1 MLQNYV
7 KIAFRN
13 LIKHKGYTLINISG
27 LAVGITCCVL
37 IMLFV
42 IDELSYDR
50 FHVDTDRIYRAN
62 LKARLNSKDL
72 RMAMT
77 PAPMADALVKIFPEI
92 ESSARLKKEGN
103 FTVRYGDKIFNE
115 KRFYFGDP
123 SVFDVFSFAL
133 INGDPKTALTEPN
146 SIVLTEE
153 TAQKY
158 FGDENPVGKILL
170 MDGKNDYKV
179 TGVMK
184 NIPHNSHIHFDLL
197 ASLTTL
203 EESRDPWWINNNF
216 YTYLKLRENQSYKA
230 LEEKLIPLVREK
242 AGPQIQAATGTSF
255 DEFLAMGGD
264 YGFFL
269 MPLSDIHLYSD
280 IAEEPEPQG
289 NIAYVYIFSAIAFF
303 ILLIACINFMN
314 LTTARSS
321 GRAKEIGIR
330 KVLGSYRTQLI
341 RLFMAES
348 ILVSFIALAIA
359 MVLTEIMIPL
369 FNDLSGKQLSLNYFN
384 HPWMLPWLLIM
395 GASVGLIAGSYPAFF
410 LSAFQPVKVLK
421 GELSKGVRS
430 GKLRSTLVV
439 MQFGISIALMIGT
452 GIVFDQLEYLRSKK
466 LGFDK
471 ERVVVMQ
478 NAWLLRDQR
487 HVFKQEILK
496 QPFAVNA
503 TLLNSNLGGDMG
515 NSGYQVDNGTNETF
529 LLWTMRTDFDF
540 IPTMNI
546 EVAEGRNFS
555 KEFLTDSGAV
565 LINETAARIMGIQKP
580 LEHHI
585 IELDPDKKENAHYPI
600 IGVVKDFHFESLH
613 QPIRPMIIF
622 STWRGSYLNIRLQE
636 GDPKPMLQ
644 AIESTWNRFLPGE
657 PFVYSFLDEDF
668 DALYRTEYRV
678 SKIITVFSALAI
690 FIACLGLLGLA
701 AFTTEQRTK
710 EIGVRKVLGASVAHI
725 ITLLSRDFLKL
736 VTIAFV
742 FAAPIAYWGMH
753 IWLQDFAYRTSI
765 GATVF
770 ILSGVLAVAVA
781 FLTVAYQAIKAATS
795 NPVNALKY
803 E

>member
-1 MLQNYV
+1 MIQNYL

-13 LIKHKGYTLINISG
+13 LIKHKSYSLINISG
-27 LAVGITCCVL
+27 LAVGITCCML

-50 FHVDTDRIYRAN
+50 FHEGASRIYRAN
-62 LKARLNSKDL
+62 LKARLNSKDMQ
-72 RMAMT
+72 MAMT
-77 PAPMADALVKIFPEI
+77 PAPMAEELVKIFPEI
-92 ESSARLKKEGN
+92 ESSTRLKRSGN
-103 FTVRYGDKIFNE
+103 FTVRYGEKVFNE
-115 KRFYFGDP
+115 KKFYFGDP
-123 SVFDVFSFAL
+123 SVFDVFSFTM
-133 INGDPKTALTEPN
+133 IFGDPKTALTEPN
-146 SIVLTEE
+146 SVVLTEE

-158 FGDENPVGKILL
+158 FGDENPVGKILR
-170 MDGKNDYKV
+170 MDGRNDYKV

-184 NIPHNSHIHFDLL
+184 NIPHNSHVHFDLL
-197 ASLTTL
+197 ASMSTL
-203 EESRDPWWINNNF
+203 EESRDPWWISNNF
-216 YTYLKLRENQSYKA
+216 YTYIKLRENQSYKA
-230 LEEKLIPLVREK
+230 LEEKFIPLVREK
-242 AGPQIQAATGTSF
+242 AGPQIQIATGASF

-269 MPLSDIHLYSD
+269 ISLTDIHLFSD

-314 LTTARSS
+314 LTTARSA

-348 ILVSFIALAIA
+348 IMVSFIALAIA
-359 MVLTEIMIPL
+359 MVLTEILIPL
-369 FNDLSGKQLSLNYFN
+369 FNELSGKQLSLNYFE
-384 HPWMLPWLLIM
+384 HSWVLPGLLTI
-395 GASVGLIAGSYPAFF
+395 GITVGLIAGSYPAFF

-430 GKLRSTLVV
+430 GWLRSTLVV

-452 GIVFDQLEYLRSKK
+452 GIVFDQIEYLRSKK

-471 ERVVVMQ
+471 ERVAVIH
-478 NAWLLRDQR
+478 NAWLLRDQK

-496 QPFAVNA
+496 QPFAANA
-503 TLLNSNLGGDMG
+503 TMLNSNLGGDMG

-529 LLWTMRTDFDF
+529 LLWRMNTDFNF
-540 IPTMNI
+540 VPTMNI
-546 EVAEGRNFS
+546 ELAEGRNFS

-565 LINETAARIMGIQKP
+565 LINETAARIMGLQKP
-580 LEHHI
+580 LDHHI

-613 QPIRPMIIF
+613 EPIRPMIIMP
-622 STWRGSYLNIRLQE
+622 TWYGSYLNIRLQE

-644 AIESTWNRFLPGE
+644 AIESTWNQFLPGE

-668 DALYRTEYRV
+668 DALYRAEYRV
-678 SKIITVFSALAI
+678 SKIVTIFSLLAV

-725 ITLLSRDFLKL
+725 VTLLSRDFLKL
-736 VTIAFV
+736 VSIAFV
-742 FAAPIAYWGMH
+742 VAAPVAYWGMY

-765 GATVF
+765 GAAVF
-770 ILSGVLAVAVA
+770 IISGVLAVAVA
-781 FLTVAYQAIKAATS
+781 FLTVSYQAIKAATS
-795 NPVNALKY
+795 NPVDVLKY